1 MRLEARVNAVY
12 GQLTA
17 NERELV
23 SHILQEK
30 QQVRGMNSTQLAQ
43 HLHVSRTTLVRFWK
57 KLGVQSYAEF
67 RLLLQQDQRE
77 LDAPGVELGA
87 IVRMYHAMID
97 ELPKLP
103 YGRVCRLLR
112 AAPTIYIY
120 GTGNEQKAIAE
131 EFKRIFLLLGKCC
144 VDLAAWTCSIWAKWS
159 RPGGASAPKTCS
171 WPSLCRGKAR
181 RRCG

>member
-1 MRLEARVNAVY
+1 MRQEARVNAVY
-12 GQLTA
+12 DQLTA

-77 LDAPGVELGA
+77 LDAPGVELA
-87 IVRMYHAMID
+87 D
-97 ELPKLP
+97 
-103 YGRVCRLLR
+103 
-112 AAPTIYIY
+112 
-120 GTGNEQKAIAE
+120 
-131 EFKRIFLLLGKCC
+131 
-144 VDLAAWTCSIWAKWS
+144 
-159 RPGGASAPKTCS
+159 
-171 WPSLCRGKAR
+171 SLCGPPSESGIAQELVR
-181 RRCG
+181 RHILPAPPQTQKGA